1 MTAGIFGTFER
12 CSPDILSYRLR
23 AHHPQAQSAILRSSR
38 SLQGILL
45 LAHTL
50 LDSSDN
56 LWPGLAENS
65 PLQRKSFRNRVID
78 SSHPMNKQHQVEIGV
93 REPLKIDKN
102 TPVSILNQTFFRC
115 PDGRRCFPGDSRS
128 PQSSLHGTLRERSH
142 SCTIFFCQRPSW
154 KVYAQW
160 YPRRTASSM
169 GCRTAMPEERRE
181 LGSIAMSLSKKKLK
195 PIGSSMFLFLP
206 HVPFHPHV
214 LFHPGSSFST
224 VGSNSRLF
232 DGNVLDGLTQSLSVT
247 SHSFFP

>member
-115 PDGRRCFPGDSRS
+115 PDGRRCFPEILGARSRAF
-128 PQSSLHGTLRERSH
+128 TVH
-142 SCTIFFCQRPSW
+142 SE
-154 KVYAQW
+154 K
-160 YPRRTASSM
+160 
-169 GCRTAMPEERRE
+169 G
-181 LGSIAMSLSKKKLK
+181 
-195 PIGSSMFLFLP
+195 PI
-206 HVPFHPHV
+206 HVPF
-214 LFHPGSSFST
+214 SSVRDRHGRYTLSGILEGRPAPWV
-224 VGSNSRLF
+224 VGLRCLRKEESWEA
-232 DGNVLDGLTQSLSVT
+232 
-247 SHSFFP
+247 